1 MGRIFTRKLHAAQ
14 TLSEVSETHG
24 EALRAGAAADP
35 TAVPTLMDA
44 TKENEVI
51 RNEALLVLV
60 ALTKSDE
67 ELQKIVAF
75 EGAFER
81 AFAVMREEGGVEGG
95 VVVQDCLELC
105 NNLLRDNPSN
115 QTLFRENGFIRS
127 VPGMAAVERDW
138 QRRNARHFGA
148 ERRRTRFARSKRFTC
163 SRVRTRTS
171 ENVNTRV
178 NPKIWTL

>member
-1 MGRIFTRKLHAAQ
+1 MRAAISGDARNISQLVSELRGEDFYSKLHAAQ

-95 VVVQDCLELC
+95 VGSRL
-105 NNLLRDNPSN
+105 
-115 QTLFRENGFIRS
+115 
-127 VPGMAAVERDW
+127 
-138 QRRNARHFGA
+138 FGA
-148 ERRRTRFARSKRFTC
+148 
-163 SRVRTRTS
+163 VQ
-171 ENVNTRV
+171 
-178 NPKIWTL
+178 